1 MTARAEVGDGF
12 RKCLVP
18 NCDHQ
23 VASAYS
29 PHCRRHKSTLRRQ
42 GATQQTAIRKSELRP
57 YLKAVSDRVARNPDS
72 PLWPELERIWDGI
85 ASDARAT
92 SERRVGNRYERS
104 AAREVLNIAADAA
117 PHDIVRTALAMFI
130 MWRDKPGRFS
140 TDAAFRMQ
148 LARRVRALSSRH
160 RGSVYD
166 HSTGRQR
173 PIYREM
179 TPKAGAILGHR
190 LALGFGLAG
199 LQLAELEARERQA
212 KEKTRTTIIEAI
224 RELK

>member
-1 MTARAEVGDGF
+1 MNERTCR
-12 RKCLVP
+12 VP
-18 NCDHQ
+18 RCGHPA
-23 VASAYS
+23 ASAYS
-29 PHCRRHKSTLRRQ
+29 HYCRRHKSTLRRQ
-42 GATQQTAIRKSELRP
+42 GATQQTSIRKSELRP

>member
-1 MTARAEVGDGF
+1 MNERTCR
-12 RKCLVP
+12 VP
-18 NCDHQ
+18 RCGHPA
-23 VASAYS
+23 ASAYS
-29 PHCRRHKSTLRRQ
+29 PYCRRHKSTLRRQ
-42 GATQQTAIRKSELRP
+42 GATQQTGIRKSELRP
-57 YLKAVSDRVARNPDS
+57 YLKAVSDRVAKNPES

-85 ASDARAT
+85 ASDARAI
-92 SERRVGNRYERS
+92 SKRRVGNRYERS

-199 LQLAELEARERQA
+199 LQLAELEEYERKQA
-212 KEKTRTTIIEAI
+212 QQSRQSIIDAI
-224 RELK
+224 KELK

>member
-1 MTARAEVGDGF
+1 MNERTCR
-12 RKCLVP
+12 VP
-18 NCDHQ
+18 RCGQ
-23 VASAYS
+23 PAASAYS
-29 PHCRRHKSTLRRQ
+29 SYCRRHKSTLRRQ

-57 YLKAVSDRVARNPDS
+57 YLNAVSDRVAKNPQS
-72 PLWPELERIWDGI
+72 PLWPELERGWDGI
-85 ASDARAT
+85 VSDARAI
-92 SERRVGNRYERS
+92 SDRRVGNRYERS
-104 AAREVLNIAADAA
+104 AAREVLNIAADVA
-117 PHDIVRTALAMFI
+117 PHDIVITALAMFI

-148 LARRVRALSSRH
+148 LARRVRSLSSRH

-166 HSTGRQR
+166 HFTGRQR

-199 LQLAELEARERQA
+199 LQLAELEARDRQA
-212 KEKTRTTIIEAI
+212 REKTRTTIIEAI

>member
-1 MTARAEVGDGF
+1 M
-12 RKCLVP
+12 
-18 NCDHQ
+18 
-23 VASAYS
+23 
-29 PHCRRHKSTLRRQ
+29 
-42 GATQQTAIRKSELRP
+42 
-57 YLKAVSDRVARNPDS
+57 
-72 PLWPELERIWDGI
+72 
-85 ASDARAT
+85 SDARAI
-92 SERRVGNRYERS
+92 SDRRVGNRYERS
-104 AAREVLNIAADAA
+104 AAREILNIAADAA
-117 PHDIVRTALAMFI
+117 PHDIVKTALAMFM

-190 LALGFGLAG
+190 LAMGFGLAG
-199 LQLAELEARERQA
+199 LQLAELEERERKQA
-212 KEKTRTTIIEAI
+212 QQSRQSIMDAI
-224 RELK
+224 KELK